1 MAPSFSQFR
10 YFCAVAECGHFGQAA
25 AKLNISQPPLSR
37 QIAALE
43 EELGTKLLERSR
55 KGAELTPA
63 GRQFYAD
70 AQAVLRLV
78 QQAQRNVTAAGWG
91 QLGDLSLGFMMC
103 AAHSI
108 VPALTRLYVSAF
120 PKVRLRVRELMPT
133 AVEREL
139 KDGLIDF
146 GITLPGLDAPD
157 VQATTLLHE
166 TMSLV
171 VAQDHPLARKR
182 RVDVADLANETFLIV
197 PHEHAPSLYDGIIRR
212 CQLAGFT
219 PRIGLEAHLQQTL
232 VSFVAEGLGVA
243 FVPASMR
250 RAHVQGTVFKSVTEP
265 PTLDVLLVWKS
276 ANKNPCMRG
285 MIDAARNL
293 SALLSPR
300 RNRTGNATSGTAPAS
315 RHHP

>member
-10 YFCAVAECGHFGQAA
+10 YFCAVAECSHFGRAA

-43 EELGTKLLERSR
+43 EELGTTLLKRSP

-78 QQAQRNVTAAGWG
+78 QQSQRNVAAAGRG
-91 QLGDLSLGFMMC
+91 EVGDLSLGFMMC
-103 AAHSI
+103 ASHSV

-120 PKVRLRVRELMPT
+120 PNVRLRVRELMP
-133 AVEREL
+133 AALEREL

-146 GITLPGLDAPD
+146 GVTFPGVDSPD

-166 TMSLV
+166 PMSLV
-171 VAQDHPLARKR
+171 VAHDHPLAKKR
-182 RVDVADLANETFLIV
+182 RVDVGDLASETFLIV
-197 PHEHAPSLYDGIIRR
+197 PREQAPSLYDGIIRR

-219 PRIGLEAHLQQTL
+219 PRIGLEVHLQQTI
-232 VSFVAEGLGVA
+232 VSFVAEGLGIA
-243 FVPASMR
+243 FVPASMQH
-250 RAHVQGTVFKSVTEP
+250 AHVHGATFKSVAEP
-265 PTLDVLLVWKS
+265 PTFDQILVWKP
-276 ANKNPCMRG
+276 ANRNPCMEG

-293 SALLSPR
+293 AALFSPR
-300 RNRTGNATSGTAPAS
+300 RKNKGDATGGTAPDS
-315 RHHP
+315 RRRP

>member
-10 YFCAVAECGHFGQAA
+10 YFCAVAECGHFGRAA

-43 EELGTKLLERSR
+43 EELGTTLLERSR

-78 QQAQRNVTAAGWG
+78 QQTQRNVAAAGWG
-91 QLGDLSLGFMMC
+91 EVGDLSLGFTMC
-103 AAHSI
+103 TVHSV

-120 PKVRLRVRELMPT
+120 PNVRLRVRELMPT
-133 AVEREL
+133 ALEREL

-146 GITLPGLDAPD
+146 GVTFPAVDTPD

-166 TMSLV
+166 PMSLV
-171 VAQDHPLARKR
+171 VPHDHPLAKKR
-182 RVDVADLANETFLIV
+182 RVEVSELANETFLMV
-197 PHEHAPSLYDGIIRR
+197 SRENAPSVHDVIIGR

-219 PRIGLEAHLQQTL
+219 PRVGLEVHLLQTV
-232 VSFVAEGLGVA
+232 VSFVAEGLGIA
-243 FVPASMR
+243 LVPASMQ
-250 RAHVQGTVFKSVTEP
+250 RAHVQGAIFKPIAEP
-265 PTLDVLLVWKS
+265 PMLDQLLVWRS
-276 ANKNPCMRG
+276 ANKNPCMGG
-285 MIDAARNL
+285 MIDAAKNL
-293 SALLSPR
+293 STLFSPR
-300 RNRTGNATSGTAPAS
+300 HKRAGNVVGGTPSAS
-315 RHHP
+315 RGR